1 MSHGQLKGS
10 TWVKHEKEKDKLRM
24 GGGSWTI
31 NLDELPIGATAVEY
45 WTDGGDMY
53 TISLSHAHDHGF
65 IRIMGGERKLIVPL
79 KWWTLRE
86 EVIDV

>member
-1 MSHGQLKGS
+1 MSHGQLKGT
-10 TWVKHEKEKDKLRM
+10 TWIKHEKSKDILRM

-31 NLDELPIGATAVEY
+31 NLDELPVGTKDVEY
-45 WTDGGDMY
+45 WTGDTVY
-53 TISLSHAHDHGF
+53 TISLADAHDHGF

-79 KWWTLRE
+79 KWWTKRE

>member
-1 MSHGQLKGS
+1 MSKHGQLLGE
-10 TWVKHEKEKDKLRM
+10 TWVKHENTKDILRM

-31 NLDELPIGATAVEY
+31 NLDELPVGTAEIEY
-45 WTDGGDMY
+45 WAEDTVY
-53 TISLSHAHDHGF
+53 SISLRDAHDKGF

-79 KWWTLRE
+79 KHWTKRD